1 MSLAARH
8 PQALPPRAVGPAV
21 DPWLVAAA
29 VALAALGLVMVA
41 SASFTVAERR
51 FGEPFHYLEAQAL
64 HLALGAGL
72 ATALWRWVSLE
83 ALRRLAPLA
92 LAAGLLLLG
101 AVFVPG
107 LGREAN
113 GAARWLAL
121 GPLSVQ
127 ASEPAKLA
135 LLLFL
140 AAHLAGRAGRLR
152 DLRQALPAL
161 AAVGAAA
168 GLMLLEPDF
177 GGAVVLAATAL
188 ALLFLAGLPWRHLL
202 LLLGLGAAGA
212 AALVW
217 SSPYRL
223 QRVLAFLDPW
233 ADPFA
238 SGFQLTQALIAFGRG
253 EWLGVGLGGSVQKLF
268 YLPEAHTDFLYAVLG
283 EELGAAGALAVIALY
298 GLLVARAFRIGAL
311 AEVAGLRFGAFLAWG
326 TGTWLGLQA
335 AVNLGLLPT
344 KGLTLPLMSYGGSS
358 LLAACLAVGLLARVD
373 REARF
378 PRLRRGGAGGGRA
391 GGGRPRGGSPRGGSG

>member
-1 MSLAARH
+1 MSVPTATLSTGTGRR
-8 PQALPPRAVGPAV
+8 QAVPPRALGPAV
-21 DPWLVAAA
+21 DPWLLLAAG
-29 VALAALGLVMVA
+29 ALAALGLVMVA

-51 FGEPFHYLEAQAL
+51 FGEPFRYLEAQAL
-64 HLALGAGL
+64 YLALGALLGG
-72 ATALWRWVSLE
+72 ALWRWVPL
-83 ALRRLAPLA
+83 ALLRRLAPLA

-101 AVFVPG
+101 LVLLPG

-121 GPLSVQ
+121 GPVRVQ

-140 AAHLAGRAGRLR
+140 AAHLAGRGPVRGLGE
-152 DLRQALPAL
+152 ALPAL
-161 AAVGAAA
+161 ALTGLAA
-168 GLMLLEPDF
+168 GLLLLEPDF
-177 GGAVVLAATAL
+177 GGAVVLGATAL

-202 LLLGLGAAGA
+202 LLVAAGGAGA

-283 EELGAAGALAVIALY
+283 EELGAVGALAVIGLY
-298 GLLVARAFRIGAL
+298 GLLVLRAFRIGAR
-311 AEVAGLRFGAFLAWG
+311 AEAAGLPFGAFLAWG
-326 TGTWLGLQA
+326 VGTALGLQA
-335 AVNLGLLPT
+335 AINLGVNLGLLPT

-358 LLAACLAVGLLARVD
+358 LVATCLALGLLARVD

-378 PRLRRGGAGGGRA
+378 PRERGGRGR
-391 GGGRPRGGSPRGGSG
+391 